1 MGQAV
6 SRGASGSS
14 RNVPVL
20 SFFSFISWMF
30 LIHCLYLV
38 SLYILIFSLFY
49 NILHIY
55 IYIIVYPFRFIFMCY
70 ILWLKDTSLIK
81 KRTVLQ
87 KKTCVRNEKL
97 YKKKERDCNEELYLF
112 QTDQLEQK

>member
-55 IYIIVYPFRFIFMCY
+55 IYHSISV
-70 ILWLKDTSLIK
+70 
-81 KRTVLQ
+81 
-87 KKTCVRNEKL
+87 
-97 YKKKERDCNEELYLF
+97 
-112 QTDQLEQK
+112 